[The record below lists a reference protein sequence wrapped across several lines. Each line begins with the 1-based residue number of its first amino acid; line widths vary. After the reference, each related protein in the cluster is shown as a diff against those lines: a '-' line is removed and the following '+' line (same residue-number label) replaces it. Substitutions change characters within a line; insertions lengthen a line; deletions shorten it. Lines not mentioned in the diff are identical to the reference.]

1 MMFIGFLIK
10 WCVDTYDLVDTQM
23 SSNMTA
29 NFDPYKLLHIDNDG
43 SFNTKEIKDAYRRLA
58 LKYHP
63 DKVNPEKIPLD
74 KARARFDRLN
84 KAHETLTKEDKFNNW
99 IRYGDPDGSKSI
111 QAFELALPKW
121 ILAEEFRPQLYT
133 MMVISFFGFFLAI
146 QVWARK
152 AATETGNGIM
162 IDSKINM
169 KEFLIAVLT
178 QNEKECR
185 MKGISDTDLIEIYES
200 SIEVMGFNDEMAKK
214 VTFGEVVRRELFNF
228 DYNKKKEKGTGI
240 YQDACCGGPLDSPEV
255 IVRGLVPRLN
265 ETLFE
270 ILQEA
275 PFKGEVAL
283 TSGSEPMY
291 IKQEAIVTSITA
303 FTLRLMEQKV
313 VNRRKIT
320 FTGEV
325 SGVSA
330 TEAIR
335 VGDLLTVNMK
345 IEKLPHIKVH
355 ESHRKVYAALV
366 N

>member
-1 MMFIGFLIK
+1 
-10 WCVDTYDLVDTQM
+10 
-23 SSNMTA
+23 
-29 NFDPYKLLHIDNDG
+29 
-43 SFNTKEIKDAYRRLA
+43 
-58 LKYHP
+58 
-63 DKVNPEKIPLD
+63 
-74 KARARFDRLN
+74 
-84 KAHETLTKEDKFNNW
+84 
-99 IRYGDPDGSKSI
+99 
-111 QAFELALPKW
+111 
-121 ILAEEFRPQLYT
+121 
-133 MMVISFFGFFLAI
+133 
-146 QVWARK
+146 
-152 AATETGNGIM
+152 
-162 IDSKINM
+162 
-169 KEFLIAVLT
+169 
-178 QNEKECR
+178 
-185 MKGISDTDLIEIYES
+185 MKGFSDTDLIEIYES
-200 SIEVMGFNDEMAKK
+200 SIEVMSLNEEMGKK

-228 DYNKKKEKGTGI
+228 DYKKKKEKGTGM
-240 YQDACCGGPLDSPEV
+240 YQEACCGGPLDSPET

-335 VGDLLTVNMK
+335 IGDLLTVNMK
-345 IEKLPHIKVH
+345 IEKLQHMKVP
-355 ESHRKVYAALV
+355 ESKRKVYAALV
-366 N
+366 NQTTNQIMISEIEPSLKNDTRKFQTQMRQKDKNKFVAYVFGADGQIESSFPTDFVVKEKAN